1 MVVIA
6 FGSIIFA
13 SGWLAA
19 STTSALDTDILQA
32 TSLLPSFLVI
42 TISAISGFLALLL
55 PIGLVFIGLVE
66 RKIRL
71 VLDALLGALLTILL
85 IIASNS
91 YIYGSS
97 SNQLILTLAG
107 TNTLENSNPL
117 SALLAATVALSVVL
131 RFSER
136 KPLSYLTVIV
146 IVILS
151 WSSVV
156 AGASTL
162 VAQILSISIGWA
174 AGLLVRVILGTPSTR
189 PSSGLV
195 LR

>member
-42 TISAISGFLALLL
+42 TISAISCFLALLL
-55 PIGLVFIGLVE
+55 PIGLVFVGLVE

-107 TNTLENSNPL
+107 TNTLENSNPF

-136 KPLSYLTVIV
+136 KPWSYLTVTV

-162 VAQILSISIGWA
+162 VAQILSISI
-174 AGLLVRVILGTPSTR
+174 AGQQAY
-189 PSSGLV
+189 
-195 LR
+195 

>member
-1 MVVIA
+1 MPKNADSGWALSKAWHYLRVSNQKERVRRPLDVARLMVVIA

-55 PIGLVFIGLVE
+55 PIGLVFVGLVE

-97 SNQLILTLAG
+97 SNQLILT
-107 TNTLENSNPL
+107 
-117 SALLAATVALSVVL
+117 
-131 RFSER
+131 
-136 KPLSYLTVIV
+136 IV
-146 IVILS
+146 
-151 WSSVV
+151 
-156 AGASTL
+156 
-162 VAQILSISIGWA
+162 
-174 AGLLVRVILGTPSTR
+174 R
-189 PSSGLV
+189 
-195 LR
+195 